1 MQQFQIKLNE
11 EKELLIKELS
21 TIGQQSPDGIWS
33 VTPDNIDE
41 EKSDKIDTADNMEE
55 LQTRKAVL
63 ETLKTRL
70 KNVDEALER
79 IINNTYGICKV
90 GDDKHKIEE
99 DRLEANPAATTC
111 KEHLNS

>member
-1 MQQFQIKLNE
+1 MKQFQTKLEE

-21 TIGQQSPDGIWS
+21 SVGQRGPDGSWS
-33 VTPDNIDE
+33 VTSDDVDE
-41 EKSDKIDTADNMEE
+41 EKSDKIDTADNFEE

-70 KNVDEALER
+70 ENVEMALQR
-79 IINNTYGICKV
+79 IEDGVYGTCEI

-111 KEHLNS
+111 KKHLES